1 MFREASFKLTANAD
15 LPNITGLRMF
25 IFYIF
30 LSVPFPRTVRPRI
43 KRPGRR
49 KTSTQLIIFGIVMM
63 AIRAGRRR
71 HAAVNI
77 IPIYY
82 IYICNDS
89 AKSP

>member
-30 LSVPFPRTVRPRI
+30 LSFPFPRTVRPRI
-43 KRPGRR
+43 KRSGRR

-71 HAAVNI
+71 HAAVKR
-77 IPIYY
+77 IYLLY
-82 IYICNDS
+82 LYMQ
-89 AKSP
+89 